1 MNIRKTVLTALF
13 ASLIIVG
20 AYIRFPLP
28 PVPITLQT
36 LFVITASLLGG
47 TAIGIRSVAIYLLL
61 GAVGL
66 PVFTAGGGLGILLGP
81 TGGFLFGLLPAALLA
96 GWAGNYARKEKIEKK
111 NTIADRS
118 IESPKDTPTQDS
130 TVTQK
135 GKREKKTYLF
145 LCILFGTLATLAIY
159 AVGVPFLKY
168 NRSLSWK
175 VAIQVGMLPFLIGD
189 TIKLIVAVQ
198 LAQMFSPRIKEF
210 LNGSSSS

>member
-1 MNIRKTVLTALF
+1 MNTRKTVLTALF

-36 LFVITASLLGG
+36 LFVISASLLGG
-47 TAIGIRSVAIYLLL
+47 TAIGLGSVAIYLLL
-61 GAVGL
+61 GAIGL

-96 GWAGNYARKEKIEKK
+96 GLAGNYAKKRNISPKENPENSLENISPDTQNEKK
-111 NTIADRS
+111 N
-118 IESPKDTPTQDS
+118 
-130 TVTQK
+130 
-135 GKREKKTYLF
+135 KRNYLF
-145 LCILFGTLATLAIY
+145 LCILFGFLATLAIY

-189 TIKLIVAVQ
+189 TIKLIVSVQ
-198 LAQMFSPRIKEF
+198 LALMFAPRIKAF
-210 LNGSSSS
+210 LNASSSS

>member
-1 MNIRKTVLTALF
+1 MNTRKTVLTALF
-13 ASLIIVG
+13 AALIIVG

-36 LFVITASLLGG
+36 LFVISASLLGG
-47 TAIGIRSVAIYLLL
+47 TAIGLSSVTIYLLL

-96 GWAGNYARKEKIEKK
+96 GIAGNYAMNLKDADLPKDLSDRAGEESSKKQTPKEK
-111 NTIADRS
+111 R
-118 IESPKDTPTQDS
+118 
-130 TVTQK
+130 
-135 GKREKKTYLF
+135 TYLL
-145 LCILFGTLATLAIY
+145 LCLIFGTLATLAIY

-189 TIKLIVAVQ
+189 TIKLIVSVK
-198 LAQMFSPRIKEF
+198 LAQMFAPRIREF
-210 LNGSSSS
+210 LNGSSTS

>member
-1 MNIRKTVLTALF
+1 MNTRKTVLTALF

-36 LFVITASLLGG
+36 LFVISASLLGG
-47 TAIGIRSVAIYLLL
+47 TAIGLGSVAIYLLL
-61 GAVGL
+61 GAAGL

-96 GWAGNYARKEKIEKK
+96 GLAGNYAKKEKAGKK
-111 NTIADRS
+111 DNL
-118 IESPKDTPTQDS
+118 EENPKNINKD
-130 TVTQK
+130 
-135 GKREKKTYLF
+135 KRTYLF
-145 LCILFGTLATLAIY
+145 LCILFGLLATLAIY

-189 TIKLIVAVQ
+189 TIKLMVSVQ
-198 LAQMFSPRIKEF
+198 LAQMFAPRIRAF
-210 LNGSSSS
+210 LNASSST

>member
-36 LFVITASLLGG
+36 LFVISASLLGG
-47 TAIGIRSVAIYLLL
+47 TRVGLGSVGIYLLL

-66 PVFTAGGGLGILLGP
+66 PVFTAGGGLGILFGP
-81 TGGFLFGLLPAALLA
+81 TGGFLFGLLPAALL
-96 GWAGNYARKEKIEKK
+96 GGMAGNYAK
-111 NTIADRS
+111 NTQLASNDKKM
-118 IESPKDTPTQDS
+118 ENPTK
-130 TVTQK
+130 TK
-135 GKREKKTYLF
+135 EIKRNKKTYLF
-145 LCILFGTLATLAIY
+145 LCILFGALATLAIY
-159 AVGVPFLKY
+159 LVGVPYLKY

-189 TIKLIVAVQ
+189 IVKLIVSVQ
-198 LAQMFSPRIKEF
+198 LAQMFAPRIKEF
-210 LNGSSSS
+210 LNGTSYS

>member
-1 MNIRKTVLTALF
+1 MNTRKTVLTALF
-13 ASLIIVG
+13 AALIIVG

-36 LFVITASLLGG
+36 LFVISSSLLGG
-47 TAIGIRSVAIYLLL
+47 TAIGLGSVAIYLLL

-96 GWAGNYARKEKIEKK
+96 GIAGNYARKSTFDKTKDEHEE
-111 NTIADRS
+111 TTTDR
-118 IESPKDTPTQDS
+118 KQTN
-130 TVTQK
+130 
-135 GKREKKTYLF
+135 KRTYLF

-189 TIKLIVAVQ
+189 TIKLIVSVR
-198 LAQMFSPRIKEF
+198 LAQMFAPRIGEF
-210 LNGSSSS
+210 LNGASSS

>member
-1 MNIRKTVLTALF
+1 MNTRKTVLTALF

-36 LFVITASLLGG
+36 LFVISASLLGG
-47 TAIGIRSVAIYLLL
+47 TAIGLSSVGIYLLL

-96 GWAGNYARKEKIEKK
+96 GIAGNYAKKESPGPQYGSEQNPTDTDKK
-111 NTIADRS
+111 N
-118 IESPKDTPTQDS
+118 
-130 TVTQK
+130 
-135 GKREKKTYLF
+135 REHKKTYLL
-145 LCILFGTLATLAIY
+145 LCIIFGTLATLAIY

-175 VAIQVGMLPFLIGD
+175 VAIQAGMLPFLIGD
-189 TIKLIVAVQ
+189 TIKLIVSVQ

-210 LNGSSSS
+210 LTGSSSSQKDL

>member
-1 MNIRKTVLTALF
+1 MNMRKTVLTALF
-13 ASLIIVG
+13 ASLIVVG

-36 LFVITASLLGG
+36 LFVISASLLGG
-47 TAIGIRSVAIYLLL
+47 TAIGLGSVGIYLLL

-96 GWAGNYARKEKIEKK
+96 GVAGNYA
-111 NTIADRS
+111 NTATVGHRGRDEGTS
-118 IESPKDTPTQDS
+118 SDTHKT
-130 TVTQK
+130 
-135 GKREKKTYLF
+135 KTYLL

-159 AVGVPFLKY
+159 AVGVPFLKF

-189 TIKLIVAVQ
+189 TVKLIVSIQ
-198 LAQMFSPRIKEF
+198 LAQMFAPRVRAF
-210 LNGSSSS
+210 LTGASSS

>member
-1 MNIRKTVLTALF
+1 MNTRKTVLTALF

-36 LFVITASLLGG
+36 LFVISAALLGG
-47 TAIGIRSVAIYLLL
+47 TAIGIGSVSIYLLL

-96 GWAGNYARKEKIEKK
+96 GIAGNYVK
-111 NTIADRS
+111 NLQPGQTDN
-118 IESPKDTPTQDS
+118 PKHT
-130 TVTQK
+130 
-135 GKREKKTYLF
+135 RTYL
-145 LCILFGTLATLAIY
+145 ILSIFFGIMATLAIY

-189 TIKLIVAVQ
+189 TIKLIVSVQ
-198 LAQMFSPRIKEF
+198 LSQMFAPRVKEF
-210 LNGSSSS
+210 LQGDNQ

>member
-1 MNIRKTVLTALF
+1 MNTRKTVLTALF

-36 LFVITASLLGG
+36 LFVISSALLGG
-47 TAIGIRSVAIYLLL
+47 TAIGVGSVGIYLLL

-96 GWAGNYARKEKIEKK
+96 GIAGNYARKNMIE
-111 NTIADRS
+111 NQ
-118 IESPKDTPTQDS
+118 KDEHEEITPGRQHT
-130 TVTQK
+130 K
-135 GKREKKTYLF
+135 KKTYLF

-189 TIKLIVAVQ
+189 TIKLIVSVQ
-198 LAQMFSPRIKEF
+198 LAQMFAPRIGEF
-210 LNGSSSS
+210 LNGTNPS

>member
-1 MNIRKTVLTALF
+1 MNTRKTVLTALF

-36 LFVITASLLGG
+36 LFVISASLLGG
-47 TAIGIRSVAIYLLL
+47 TAIGLGSVAIYLLL

-96 GWAGNYARKEKIEKK
+96 GIAGNYARKEKNNKK
-111 NTIADRS
+111 DDIADQS
-118 IESPKDTPTQDS
+118 TETLEDNPTKERAGS
-130 TVTQK
+130 TRK
-135 GKREKKTYLF
+135 KRTYLF
-145 LCILFGTLATLAIY
+145 LCIIFGTLATLAIY

-175 VAIQVGMLPFLIGD
+175 VAIQAGMLPFLIGD

-198 LAQMFSPRIKEF
+198 LSQMFSPRIREF
-210 LNGSSSS
+210 LNGSSST

>member
-36 LFVITASLLGG
+36 LFVISASLLGG
-47 TAIGIRSVAIYLLL
+47 TRVGLGSVGIYLLL

-96 GWAGNYARKEKIEKK
+96 GIAGNYARKSTLDNKK
-111 NTIADRS
+111 EEHEETTTGRQH
-118 IESPKDTPTQDS
+118 TR
-130 TVTQK
+130 
-135 GKREKKTYLF
+135 KRTYLI

-175 VAIQVGMLPFLIGD
+175 VAFQVGMLPFIIGD
-189 TIKLIVAVQ
+189 TIKLIVSVQ
-198 LAQMFSPRIKEF
+198 LAQMFAPRIKEF
-210 LNGSSSS
+210 LNGTSYS

>member
-1 MNIRKTVLTALF
+1 MNMRKTVLTALF
-13 ASLIIVG
+13 ASLIVVG

-36 LFVITASLLGG
+36 LFVISASLLGG
-47 TAIGIRSVAIYLLL
+47 TAIGLGSVGIYLLL

-96 GWAGNYARKEKIEKK
+96 GVAGNYANKGVFGSRDRQEETSFDAQQTKRDK
-111 NTIADRS
+111 NT
-118 IESPKDTPTQDS
+118 
-130 TVTQK
+130 
-135 GKREKKTYLF
+135 YLL

-159 AVGVPFLKY
+159 AVGVPFLKF
-168 NRSLSWK
+168 NRSLSWR

-189 TIKLIVAVQ
+189 TVKLIVSIQ
-198 LAQMFSPRIKEF
+198 LAQMFAPRIRAF
-210 LNGSSSS
+210 LTGASSS